1 MPGKYYPIQQRQ
13 TELDLSSVKSD
24 APARLR
30 NTDIYIGND
39 KNRELT
45 ECGLEIWSWDDIDI
59 NNEDQLRERI
69 SKYFGFCV
77 TNNIKPSVA
86 GLALALNVSKE
97 TIFRMVRGD
106 ITSERKYTA
115 STVKIIRKIYLLF
128 DSLWTDYMQ
137 HGQINPASGIFLG
150 KNLFGYRDV
159 VEAVVSPGAS
169 ASLPTPEELASKY
182 DAIPA
187 LDDDVAPDTP
197 ADADEEV

>member
-1 MPGKYYPIQQRQ
+1 MPSQYFPVQRNQ

-24 APARLR
+24 APTRLR

-45 ECGLEIWSWDDIDI
+45 ECGLEIWSWDDINI
-59 NNEDQLRERI
+59 NDESQLRGRI
-69 SKYFGFCV
+69 SKYFDFCV

-106 ITSERKYTA
+106 ITTDRKYSA
-115 STVKIIRKIYLLF
+115 DTVRIIRKIYLLF

-182 DAIPA
+182 DALPEQN
-187 LDDDVAPDTP
+187 DDQT
-197 ADADEEV
+197 DA

>member
-1 MPGKYYPIQQRQ
+1 MPSQYFPVQRNQ

-45 ECGLEIWSWDDIDI
+45 ECGLEIWSWEDI
-59 NNEDQLRERI
+59 NINDESQLRGRI
-69 SKYFGFCV
+69 SKYFDFCV
-77 TNNIKPSVA
+77 TNSIKPSVA

-106 ITSERKYTA
+106 ITTDRKYSA
-115 STVKIIRKIYLLF
+115 DTVRIIRKIYLLF

-182 DAIPA
+182 DA
-187 LDDDVAPDTP
+187 LPDMGSAMDSDEQNTQE
-197 ADADEEV
+197 DA

>member
-1 MPGKYYPIQQRQ
+1 MPSQYFPVQQRQ

-24 APARLR
+24 APTRLR

-45 ECGLEIWSWDDIDI
+45 ECGLEIWSWEDI
-59 NNEDQLRERI
+59 NINDESQLRGRI
-69 SKYFGFCV
+69 SKYFDFCV

-106 ITSERKYTA
+106 ITTDRKYSA
-115 STVKIIRKIYLLF
+115 DTVRIIRKIYLLF

-182 DAIPA
+182 DALPEQK
-187 LDDDVAPDTP
+187 DDQI
-197 ADADEEV
+197 DE